1 VALVVWEEG
10 LIFWVAS
17 APLSHPEN
25 DEWVKGHPKNDE
37 WVKGH
42 PKNDEWVK
50 GNFATIFCWLSGAE
64 ASKKLLPVKNIK
76 MAR

>member
-17 APLSHPEN
+17 APLSHPE
-25 DEWVKGHPKNDE
+25 
-37 WVKGH
+37 
-42 PKNDEWVK
+42 NDEWVK